1 MAVETP
7 EAILI
12 AAGFEIY
19 TAPVG
24 TPIPTDVDS
33 ALNAAFKRV
42 GYTTEDGAVFTRT
55 PSVTPINMHQSFEP
69 VRYVLAGI
77 ETTLAFTLGQWD
89 ADTIP
94 LAFGGGTWSTTPSGW
109 RFDPAEPGVID
120 ERVVVADAVDGETK
134 WRIVMRRVMQQ
145 GASSSTLTKSGAAGL
160 AVTLGSMAAGS
171 GTKPWSMFTDSE
183 YVNPVTSA

>member
-12 AAGFEIY
+12 AAGFEIS

-24 TPIPTDVDS
+24 TPIPTDIDG
-33 ALNAAFKRV
+33 ALDPAFTTV

-94 LAFGGGTWSTTPSGW
+94 LAFGGGSWSSTTNGW

-145 GASSSTLTKSGAAGL
+145 GASSSTLTKSGVAGL

-183 YVNPVTSA
+183 YVNPTSSV

>member
-33 ALNAAFKRV
+33 ALNAAFTRV

-77 ETTLAFTLGQWD
+77 ETTVSDVLGHPARRFADFVTENRHAFTG
-89 ADTIP
+89 
-94 LAFGGGTWSTTPSGW
+94 
-109 RFDPAEPGVID
+109 
-120 ERVVVADAVDGETK
+120 
-134 WRIVMRRVMQQ
+134 
-145 GASSSTLTKSGAAGL
+145 
-160 AVTLGSMAAGS
+160 
-171 GTKPWSMFTDSE
+171 
-183 YVNPVTSA
+183 

>member
-24 TPIPTDVDS
+24 RRSRPMWTRLSTLRSREI
-33 ALNAAFKRV
+33 

-69 VRYVLAGI
+69 VRYVPPASRPRWPSPRPVGRRH
-77 ETTLAFTLGQWD
+77 D
-89 ADTIP
+89 P
-94 LAFGGGTWSTTPSGW
+94 LAFGGGIGSTTRAGGGSTRPS
-109 RFDPAEPGVID
+109 RA
-120 ERVVVADAVDGETK
+120 
-134 WRIVMRRVMQQ
+134 
-145 GASSSTLTKSGAAGL
+145 
-160 AVTLGSMAAGS
+160 
-171 GTKPWSMFTDSE
+171 
-183 YVNPVTSA
+183 